1 MKEKFNKQETYLFS
15 PAGEMVLLEVSELNG
30 GVTIMIGTNRFDI
43 DVESAIDFADI
54 LIEVTSEASIFND
67 K

>member
-1 MKEKFNKQETYLFS
+1 
-15 PAGEMVLLEVSELNG
+15 MVLLEVSELNG
-30 GVTIMIGTNRFDI
+30 GVTIMIGTNRFDL

>member
-1 MKEKFNKQETYLFS
+1 MKEKFNKQETHLFS
-15 PAGEMVLLEVSELNG
+15 PEGEMVLLEVSELNG
-30 GVTIMIGTNRFDI
+30 GVTIMIGTNRFDL